1 MISNDTV
8 IKYCNEGFN
17 SDILTVV
24 FKVSFNK
31 IYHLDKYL
39 KEQIISL
46 FKFLRT

>member
-17 SDILTVV
+17 SDILT
-24 FKVSFNK
+24 VSFNK

-46 FKFLRT
+46 FKFLQT